1 MFFQRYMCDAT
12 LVIRAPVGMK
22 GRRWGTPWRMAAG
35 GGGASE
41 EEDKVQSLSLRE
53 LLVHR
58 NPLPLVY
65 LALVYQWSS

>member
-1 MFFQRYMCDAT
+1 MTTPYLENTFILRVLCYLGYPD
-12 LVIRAPVGMK
+12 G
-22 GRRWGTPWRMAAG
+22 GRRQEG
-35 GGGASE
+35 GGGAYE
-41 EEDKVQSLSLRE
+41 EEDEVQSLSLRE

>member
-1 MFFQRYMCDAT
+1 MEGRG
-12 LVIRAPVGMK
+12 LVSLVSKALPPRVLCYLGYPD
-22 GRRWGTPWRMAAG
+22 PAG
-35 GGGASE
+35 GGRRGGGVSE

-65 LALVYQWSS
+65 LALVYQWSC